1 MRCSPQRQAGLL
13 LPLHLAASS
22 VLSPAHSTPA
32 GRRRKRHP
40 RVPALCAPPGG
51 TERRVPRGR
60 SRGRSLSRSW
70 LSHLLR
76 LGRQPSH
83 QADKALLGPISF
95 LNPVYSVISRPT
107 PRDFALA
114 YTAAAVETSS
124 MASPTDLKSV
134 ISSGFSLPLF
144 PPRTTSPSSP

>member
-1 MRCSPQRQAGLL
+1 MRFGFRKKVGLKQRVA
-13 LPLHLAASS
+13 
-22 VLSPAHSTPA
+22 
-32 GRRRKRHP
+32 
-40 RVPALCAPPGG
+40 
-51 TERRVPRGR
+51 VPRGR

-76 LGRQPSH
+76 LRRQPSH
-83 QADKALLGPISF
+83 QRRIKLFQGLISF

-114 YTAAAVETSS
+114 YAAAAVETSS